1 MDKENLSLRR
11 DDLSSSQSFNN
22 PQVLFIRLPNKT
34 MGNKLEVTT
43 FAL

>member
-1 MDKENLSLRR
+1 MDKENLSPCR
-11 DDLSSSQSFNN
+11 DDLASSQSFSN
-22 PQVLFIRLPNKT
+22 PQVLFIRLPNKP